1 MVLKIGIWKIM
12 MNKLNRLRS
21 VYIVYTFSEEE
32 RRKNCILFRIQCSYN
47 TFFNKVYTL
56 VYILFFYI
64 ILYYIITLFYYYYY
78 VILSFIE
85 MAFFNVL
92 NFDLEVHSF
101 LIDFRTDLKGVIF
114 HVYNFVYFQMYTFLY
129 TYFQGF
135 LVKIGI

>member
-1 MVLKIGIWKIM
+1 M

-32 RRKNCILFRIQCSYN
+32 GRKKCIHFCIQCSYN

-64 ILYYIITLFYYYYY
+64 ILYYIISLFYYYYY

-92 NFDLEVHSF
+92 NFDLKVYSF

>member
-1 MVLKIGIWKIM
+1 M

-32 RRKNCILFRIQCSYN
+32 RRKKCIHFRIQCSYN

-92 NFDLEVHSF
+92 NFDLEVYSF
-101 LIDFRTDLKGVIF
+101 LIDFRTDLKRVIF
-114 HVYNFVYFQMYTFLY
+114 NVYNFVYFQMYTFLY

>member
-32 RRKNCILFRIQCSYN
+32 RRKKCILFRIQCSYN

-64 ILYYIITLFYYYYY
+64 ILYYIISLFYYYYY

-101 LIDFRTDLKGVIF
+101 LIDFRTDLKRVIF
-114 HVYNFVYFQMYTFLY
+114 NVYNFVYFQMYTFLY